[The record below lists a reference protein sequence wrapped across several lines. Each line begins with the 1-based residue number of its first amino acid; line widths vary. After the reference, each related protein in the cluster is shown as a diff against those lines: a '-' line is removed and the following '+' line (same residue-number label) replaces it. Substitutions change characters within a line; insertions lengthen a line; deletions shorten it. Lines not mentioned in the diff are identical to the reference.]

1 MPTDLKELS
10 RRLFEEVWNQ
20 QKLNVIDEIISAD
33 FVNHDP
39 NSPSM
44 PKGREGYQ
52 QLVRHYLTAFPD
64 AKFTLHDHVSDGQT
78 VASRW
83 TVNSTHTGNL
93 GSIPPTGR
101 RMTVTGISMA
111 RVVDGKFVEGWA
123 NWDAFGLMQQLGL
136 IPKASVSEAA

>member
-10 RRLFEEVWNQ
+10 CRLFEEIWNQ

-33 FVNHDP
+33 FVNHDL

-44 PKGREGYQ
+44 AKGPEGYK

-64 AKFTLHDHVSDGQT
+64 TKFTLHDHVSDGQT

-83 TVNSTHTGNL
+83 TVTSTHTGNL

-101 RMTVTGISMA
+101 HITVTGISMA
-111 RVVDGKFVEGWA
+111 HVVDGKFVEGWN

-136 IPKASVSEAA
+136 IPKESVREAA